1 MINTD
6 FLNQLKRFSLIVNKR
21 VTSSFSG
28 TKKSTALGRGLIV
41 NDFRQYV
48 PGDDFRTIDWRIFAR
63 TDDFYVK
70 RFEEERSLVTHV
82 LIDTSKSMD
91 YGTINRTKFDFA
103 AMLGLGFAYL
113 TSRENEKFQLS
124 TFYDD
129 KIDTFRAKRGMSQV
143 MGFLY
148 HLNRI
153 KCDNQV
159 QFEKIMR
166 QYKKSVNSRSLMI
179 FISDFLFD
187 INEIKNSLYLFKQ
200 HELKVIMVL
209 DRSEIDFNVKGNI
222 ILEDSET
229 GNKLETY
236 ISEKRREEYREQL
249 YDHMLEIEEE
259 VLRAGGKFYLFS
271 TEEPMFDA
279 FYKILNS

>member
-6 FLNQLKRFSLIVNKR
+6 FLNQLKRFSLIINKR

-28 TKKSTALGRGLIV
+28 SKKSTALGRGLIV

-48 PGDDFRTIDWRIFAR
+48 PGDDFRTIDWKIYAR

-70 RFEEERSLVTHV
+70 RFEEERSLTTHV

-91 YGTINRTKFDFA
+91 YGTINRTKFDYA

-124 TFYDD
+124 TFNDEN
-129 KIDTFRAKRGMSQV
+129 IDTFRAKRGVSQV

-148 HLNRI
+148 HLNRV
-153 KCDNQV
+153 KCKNNVNFQ
-159 QFEKIMR
+159 KIMS
-166 QYKKSVNSRSLMI
+166 QYKKSIKSKSMI
-179 FISDFLFD
+179 IIISDFLLD
-187 INEIKNSLYLFKQ
+187 IDEIKNSLYLFKQ
-200 HELKVIMVL
+200 HELKVIQVL
-209 DRSEIDFNVKGNI
+209 DRSEIDFNLKGNI

-229 GNKLETY
+229 GKKVETY
-236 ISEKRREEYREQL
+236 VSEKRREEYRERL
-249 YDHMLEIEEE
+249 YDHMLELEEE
-259 VLRAGGKFYLFS
+259 VMRAGGKFYMFS

-279 FYKILNS
+279 FYKILNG